1 MAHRTKAA
9 DLREQGRDALVE
21 QLGKLKEEAL
31 HLRFQLAT
39 GQLSKNSR
47 AGEVKREIAQVF
59 TVIRERELGLSP
71 EPEAAPAKTKA
82 AKKAK
87 TEKTEDDKE

>member
-9 DLREQGRDALVE
+9 DLREQGREALVE

-39 GQLSKNSR
+39 GQLAKNSR
-47 AGEVKREIAQVF
+47 VGEVKREIAQVY
-59 TVIRERELGLSP
+59 TVIRERELGLSS
-71 EPEAAPAKTKA
+71 EPDAAPVKAKAT
-82 AKKAK
+82 KKAK
-87 TEKTEDDKE
+87 TEKTEGEKE